1 MEDAMSSRFVL
12 ALGLIVFLSTT
23 HDAFAQVSSAT
34 LSGVI
39 VDESKAVLP
48 GATIMATERDTG
60 RQYAATADQRGEYRL
75 VNIVPG
81 TYKVQVELAG
91 FATTEL
97 PDLVLL
103 VGQNATAAFTLK
115 VATLAENVTVTS
127 QPPLID
133 TQNSQVAGNVDRHQI
148 EALPLQGRN
157 WMTLSMLV
165 KGITANDVSTSPGV
179 GRDEL
184 FELNLDGQQV
194 TQHLGQARYGQ
205 PKFSQE
211 AIAEFQIVTQLF
223 DITEGRSTGIQ
234 VRAITKAG
242 TNNVSGSGFGFF
254 RDDKL
259 NAADAVAKRVL
270 PYSDK
275 QVGGSLGGPILRD
288 KVHFFGAFEHE
299 TELTTA
305 VSQPTFLPGQVW
317 SFPSENSYKSALGRV
332 DYQMS
337 TRGHISLR
345 ANHSSFENPFA
356 ATGGNTHPSRATV
369 QSQNSTSVLGT
380 WSRVIGNS
388 RASELRLGY
397 NAFEFGNDEPSF
409 MAGVPQ
415 LSFPGVTL
423 GAPSN
428 QPNHFYQRQYQAHYD
443 LSWFGGGHNVKVGGE
458 FFRLNDTGYW
468 FVVGA
473 GNYIFNARPPDLL
486 SRFPMDAWNNPAQW
500 NLSGLDPYVREF
512 DKNFNPYNWQ
522 VRMPQTQV
530 GLWFGDTWRLAEPL
544 TINYG
549 VRWDADFGL
558 VNPPTIADSTILI
571 DNGIQQGDFGYR
583 QGKTDLS
590 NVAPRV
596 GFNYKAGGSGDLVV
610 RGGTGLYYAFPADNI
625 TYIKELYAN
634 MVSVAILNDGQP
646 GFFKDPLRGLT
657 DSQVLSGAVKL
668 PPQTKV
674 ILDPNF
680 KNPFTWQYSLG
691 FQKQVNSVTSFDS
704 DLIGWRWSHDQRDY
718 DVNLFFDPATG
729 YQKDPAKSG
738 RPNAAY
744 GPVWLT
750 VSTGKRD
757 YLALANSITRRLKNN
772 LQAGATYTLMFYMH
786 DDNLGGSGAL
796 SGPANNQFN
805 YLDGEWAR
813 STDFQRH
820 TVRLHALYQ
829 LPWDV
834 SVSGLYY
841 FGSGNRFQTSLSQV
855 TFGEGTNRLN
865 LAAPIAVPAA
875 GLDRFDG
882 PGVIATGAIVPRNAL
897 RGLPLHR
904 VDLRLKK
911 DFRIARSLK
920 ISAIGEVFNVFNH
933 ANYGTYN
940 GVVDSPTFGQPLQVS
955 AFSGTGTAYV
965 PRSGQL
971 AFRVTF

>member
-1 MEDAMSSRFVL
+1 
-12 ALGLIVFLSTT
+12 
-23 HDAFAQVSSAT
+23 
-34 LSGVI
+34 
-39 VDESKAVLP
+39 
-48 GATIMATERDTG
+48 
-60 RQYAATADQRGEYRL
+60 
-75 VNIVPG
+75 
-81 TYKVQVELAG
+81 
-91 FATTEL
+91 
-97 PDLVLL
+97 
-103 VGQNATAAFTLK
+103 
-115 VATLAENVTVTS
+115 
-127 QPPLID
+127 
-133 TQNSQVAGNVDRHQI
+133 
-148 EALPLQGRN
+148 
-157 WMTLSMLV
+157 
-165 KGITANDVSTSPGV
+165 
-179 GRDEL
+179 
-184 FELNLDGQQV
+184 
-194 TQHLGQARYGQ
+194 
-205 PKFSQE
+205 
-211 AIAEFQIVTQLF
+211 
-223 DITEGRSTGIQ
+223 
-234 VRAITKAG
+234 
-242 TNNVSGSGFGFF
+242 VSGSGFGFF

-288 KVHFFGAFEHE
+288 KIHFFGAFEHE

-317 SFPSENSYKSALGRV
+317 SFPSENTYKSVLGRV
-332 DYQMS
+332 DYQMAK
-337 TRGHISLR
+337 RGHISVR
-345 ANHSSFENPFA
+345 ANHSSFDNPFA

-369 QSQNSTSVLGT
+369 QSQNSTSVLAT

-397 NAFEFGNDEPSF
+397 NAFEFGNDEPAF

-415 LSFPGVTL
+415 LSFPGLTL

-428 QPNHFYQRQYQAHYD
+428 QPNHFFQRQYQAHYD
-443 LSWFGGGHNVKVGGE
+443 LSWFGGGHNVKLGGE
-458 FFRLNDTGYW
+458 LFRLNDTGYW

-473 GNYIFNARPPDLL
+473 GNYIFNTRPPDLL

-530 GLWFGDTWRLAEPL
+530 GLWFGDTWRLADPL

-558 VNPPTIADSTILI
+558 VNPPTITDSTILI
-571 DNGIQQGDFGYR
+571 NNGIQQGDFGYR

-596 GFNYKAGGSGDLVV
+596 GFNYKVGGSGDLVV

-634 MVSVAILNDGQP
+634 MVSVAILNDGRP
-646 GFFKDPLRGLT
+646 GFFQDPLRGLT
-657 DSQVLSGAVKL
+657 DAQVLSGAVQL

-674 ILDPNF
+674 ILDPDF
-680 KNPFTWQYSLG
+680 KNPFTWQYSVG

-704 DLIGWRWSHDQRDY
+704 DLIGWRWSRDQRDY
-718 DVNLFFDPATG
+718 DVNLFFDPVTG

-750 VSTGKRD
+750 VSSGKRD

-772 LQAGATYTLMFYMH
+772 FQAGATYTLMFYMH

-796 SGPANNQFN
+796 SGPANNQFD

-813 STDFQRH
+813 SSDFQRH

-841 FGSGNRFQTSLSQV
+841 FGSGNNFQTSLSQV

-865 LAAPIAVPAA
+865 LAAPITVPAA

-882 PGVIATGAIVPRNAL
+882 PGVIGTGAVVPRNAL

-911 DFRIARSLK
+911 DFRIARSLRV
-920 ISAIGEVFNVFNH
+920 SAIGEVFNVFNH
-933 ANYGTYN
+933 ANYGSYN

-965 PRSGQL
+965 PRTGQL

>member
-1 MEDAMSSRFVL
+1 MSSR
-12 ALGLIVFLSTT
+12 IVFGATLLFLLSTSLSG
-23 HDAFAQVSSAT
+23 FGQVSSAT
-34 LSGVI
+34 LGGVVI
-39 VDESKAVLP
+39 DESKGVLP
-48 GATIMATERDTG
+48 GATVTATERSSG
-60 RQYAATADQRGEYRL
+60 RHYVATADARGEYRL
-75 VNIVPG
+75 VNITPG
-81 TYKVQVELAG
+81 TYTVRVELSG
-91 FATTEL
+91 FAATEL
-97 PDLVLL
+97 PELVLL
-103 VGQNATAAFTLK
+103 VGQNATATFTLK

-127 QPPLID
+127 QAPLVD
-133 TQNSQVAGNVDRHQI
+133 TRNSQVAGNVDRHQI

-242 TNNVSGSGFGFF
+242 TNNLSGSAFGFF

-275 QVGGSLGGPILRD
+275 QIGGSLGGPVMRD
-288 KVHFFGAFEHE
+288 KLHFFGAFEYE
-299 TELTTA
+299 TELATA

-317 SFPSENSYKSALGRV
+317 SFPSKNTYRSALGRV
-332 DYQMS
+332 DYQLSGKDHMS
-337 TRGHISLR
+337 VR

-369 QSQNSTSVLGT
+369 QSQNSTSILGT

-397 NAFEFGNDEPSF
+397 NAFEFGNDEPAF

-415 LSFPGVTL
+415 LSFPGLTL

-428 QPNHFYQRQYQAHYD
+428 QPNHFFQRQYQAHYD
-443 LSWFGGGHNVKVGGE
+443 LSWFHLSHSVKMGGE
-458 FFRLNDTGYW
+458 FFRLSDRGYW

-473 GNYIFNARPPDLL
+473 GNYIFNARPADLL
-486 SRFPMDAWNNPAQW
+486 SRFPMDSWNNPAQW
-500 NLSGLDPYVREF
+500 NLTGLDPFVREF

-522 VRMPQTQV
+522 VRMPQNQV
-530 GLWFGDTWRLAEPL
+530 SLWIGDTWRISEPL

-549 VRWDADFGL
+549 VRWDADFGI
-558 VNPPTIADSTILI
+558 VNPPTITDSTIPI
-571 DNGIQQGDFGYR
+571 NNGVQQGDFGYR
-583 QGKTDLS
+583 QGKTDRS
-590 NVAPRV
+590 NAAPRV
-596 GFNYKAGGSGDLVV
+596 GFNYNVGGSGDLVV

-625 TYIKELYAN
+625 TYIKELYNN
-634 MVSVAILNDGQP
+634 MVSVAILNDGNP
-646 GFFKDPLRGLT
+646 GFFQDPLRGLT
-657 DSQVLSGAVKL
+657 DAQVLSGAVKL

-674 ILDPNF
+674 ILDPTF
-680 KNPFTWQYSLG
+680 KNPFTWQYSIG

-704 DLIGWRWSHDQRDY
+704 DLIGWQWHRDQRDY
-718 DVNLFFDPATG
+718 DVNLFFDPATL
-729 YQKDPAKSG
+729 YQKDPARAG
-738 RPNAAY
+738 RPNPAF

-772 LQAGATYTLMFYMH
+772 FQAGATYTLMLYMH

-820 TVRLHALYQ
+820 TVRLHALYH

-841 FGSGNRFQTSLSQV
+841 FGSGNYFQTSLSQV

-865 LAAPIAVPAA
+865 LAAPIAVPAT
-875 GLDRFDG
+875 GVDRFDG
-882 PGVIATGAIVPRNAL
+882 PAVIATGTVIPRNAL
-897 RGLPLHR
+897 HGLPLHR

-911 DFRIARSLK
+911 DIRIAGTVTV
-920 ISAIGEVFNVFNH
+920 SAIGEVFNLFNH
-933 ANYGTYN
+933 ANYGSYN
-940 GVVDSPTFGQPLQVS
+940 GVVDSPTFGTPLQVS

-965 PRSGQL
+965 PRTGQL
-971 AFRVTF
+971 ALRIKF